1 MAIPEMFVRFPALE
15 TPRLRLRQIVM
26 SDADALFATFSDAAV
41 VEYYGDPAHQSVE
54 DSRDLIRRQQE
65 WYARRAGVRW
75 GVTLKGERALI
86 GSCGFF
92 LFDEE
97 FRRAEMCYEL
107 ARAHWRRGIMR
118 EATRAIISYGFG
130 AARLHRIEA
139 VVNGGNE
146 PSTAL
151 LRSLGFAHEG
161 TLRQRYYLADRYWD
175 EQYFGLLRDEWRP

>member
-1 MAIPEMFVRFPALE
+1 MGVPEMFARFPTLE
-15 TPRLRLRQIVM
+15 TSRLLLRQILPG
-26 SDADALFATFSDAAV
+26 DAEALFATFSDETV
-41 VEYYGDPAHQSVE
+41 MEFYGDPAHQSVE

-65 WYARRAGVRW
+65 WYARREGVRW

-97 FRRAEMCYEL
+97 FRRAEMGYEL
-107 ARAHWRRGIMR
+107 ARAYWRRGIMR
-118 EATRAIISYGFG
+118 EAARAIISYGFG

-151 LRSLGFAHEG
+151 LRSLGFVHEG

-175 EQYFGLLRDEWRP
+175 EQYFGLLRDDWRA